1 MDVQKHRFLYIHIS
15 ASREE
20 AQVAGAVYR
29 AVPSCLKL
37 QYIVRES
44 VTDLF
49 KKYP

>member
-1 MDVQKHRFLYIHIS
+1 MDMQKHRFLYIHIS

-20 AQVAGAVYR
+20 GQVVGAVYR
-29 AVPSCLKL
+29 AMPSCLKL

-44 VTDLF
+44 VTNVS

>member
-1 MDVQKHRFLYIHIS
+1 MDMQKHRFLYIHIS

-20 AQVAGAVYR
+20 GQAAGAVYR
-29 AVPSCLKL
+29 AMPGCLKL

-49 KKYP
+49 EKYP